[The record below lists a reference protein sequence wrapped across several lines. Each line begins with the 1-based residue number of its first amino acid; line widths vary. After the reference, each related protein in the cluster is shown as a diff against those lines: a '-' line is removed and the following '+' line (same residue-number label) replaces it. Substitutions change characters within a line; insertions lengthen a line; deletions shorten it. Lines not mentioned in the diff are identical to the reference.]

1 VRSILAVMSFL
12 CKCCLGPPDEYSEDT
27 GDLASPAGRSK
38 AQVAFETFKR
48 LFNTMKREAKDR
60 VLHPREQTFECI
72 CGLYSH
78 SESPAEVV
86 FRLSNLY
93 EQKGGRAVRFY
104 LPQLAN
110 FLINGQLTSPEK
122 ERIELFLLDRSERS
136 VHWAHRLFFFM
147 AAFSPRSV
155 YGSELCGQ
163 SGDPTQSALLKAVE
177 FQGAIAAARL
187 SRTVAAISS
196 AYPPRVIMLVGPDGK
211 HPNGTENGSEAVR
224 AGSVG
229 DAARAS
235 AAAKELASAELA
247 AAAFAASA
255 TNSDIS
261 FSGQAD
267 PSSSKEPT
275 VPFSPSLRSEQ
286 ASMLAPTSLSPVLA
300 QAFDNRTQALFQRV
314 RANLRTAASFSDTEG
329 RSTQPLSALVA
340 ASALAPMN
348 RDVYKSSSPAAESAP
363 LPQTSR
369 ANRPLM
375 TNIGSPGLTNMG
387 PLMPAGGAAST
398 LAMGGG
404 GGLTSFRETCAILNE
419 FCRLSSLMSHVPLAR
434 RNLTLRA
441 SLDAVAAR
449 YLPSMAAYVPIGNCH
464 NRLVGLHSADSFCF
478 KTAKRAPFLVVL
490 EVVEWATASGYSLD
504 KDDSDDDE
512 VGRERSR
519 KLRTEAEELESLQKR
534 EARRLRLA
542 RFRQDTLS
550 GTLPSLRPSH
560 AAVLISDLVAEGAI
574 DAAETLSEAADGLKD
589 KFKERAAAIGAMLE
603 RKGLGVP
610 RLHPHAMPG
619 NDFVGGELGSP
630 KRVRGHSDV
639 SGRDRIK
646 SDASGGA
653 EGVGSEF
660 SSPARPLTRRQI
672 AAISDGDYSSIGE
685 SANGSVSSKIESSSD
700 KVEHDEDEATARV
713 LLDGPKG
720 GLKAGLVRILQSTR
734 TSEASP
740 GDRVDSENESAPMLE
755 TDSLLQTAALVGQ
768 EFSIKGQK
776 ALKETGRRIRKEVR
790 SGIKSASKAA
800 GVVRSRRLKEG
811 LTDGGLSGI
820 AGSSTGDSSLPEGE
834 DDAEEEDEEDAET
847 EAAAGSGAGTT
858 RYEVMRLTRKAA
870 KTIRKAIKKGTA
882 EVIDQ
887 VFGDADEDEDEVQ
900 DASQQKGG
908 KLDDIIVEKEEYAE
922 ISSGPPTSLNDPLAS
937 SNDTNTI
944 QQHLQQPSSTVDAQA
959 KLKEMGQWGQ
969 VSTSAAYN
977 STSAFPVSRATAV
990 TVSDLDIELRE
1001 GVPEFEEAEVDP
1013 DARAATSTPAI
1024 ASEVVFPERWRDK
1037 EARLAIN
1044 SPYSHQPGWRLIPI
1058 IVKADDDLRQE
1069 QFVSQLLAE
1078 SAHILR
1084 QARVPVWLRPYE
1096 ILATSLSA
1104 GLVQAVPDTISLDA
1118 LKRADPFFTDLNS
1131 WFERHFGGADG
1142 TSSDR
1147 LRVAKMNFARSLA
1160 GYSVL
1165 CYILQIKDRHNGN
1178 ILIDRRGHLLH
1189 IDFGFLLT
1197 NSPGNNLGFEAA
1209 GFKLD
1214 RDMLAVLGGPS
1225 SALFA
1230 TFRKLC
1236 VRAFLALRAQRARL
1250 TLLVQ
1255 MTLAG
1260 NESLPCFQGGARAV
1274 MGGLHSRFKEDA
1286 DERTCVGF
1294 VNKLIDES
1302 VGNWRTAAYDQF
1314 QYFSQGVR

>member
-1 VRSILAVMSFL
+1 MSFL
-12 CKCCLGPPDEYSEDT
+12 CRCCFGPADEYSEDT
-27 GDLASPAGRSK
+27 GDLASPAAQSK

-48 LFNTMKREAKDR
+48 LFNTLKREAKDR

-110 FLINGQLTSPEK
+110 FLINGELSSPEK

-147 AAFSPRSV
+147 AAFSPRTL
-155 YGSELCGQ
+155 YGSELCGH
-163 SGDPTQSALLKAVE
+163 SDDPSRSALLKAVE

-187 SRTVAAISS
+187 SRTVSAISS
-196 AYPPRVIMLVGPDGK
+196 AYPPRVVALVDRDGK
-211 HPNGTENGSEAVR
+211 HSDGNEIDSEAVR
-224 AGSVG
+224 SVTVS

-235 AAAKELASAELA
+235 AAARELASAEIA
-247 AAAFAASA
+247 AAAAASA
-255 TNSDIS
+255 SSDTAGDAS
-261 FSGQAD
+261 LSDQGNF
-267 PSSSKEPT
+267 SSSIEPT
-275 VPFSPSLRSEQ
+275 VPFSPSLRSEA
-286 ASMLAPTSLSPVLA
+286 ASILAPVSLSPVLA

-314 RANLRTAASFSDTEG
+314 RANLRTAASFNDSEG
-329 RSTQPLSALVA
+329 RTIQSLSALVA
-340 ASALAPMN
+340 ASALAPVN
-348 RDVYKSSSPAAESAP
+348 RDSIASSSTTMEAAPAQQSI
-363 LPQTSR
+363 R
-369 ANRPLM
+369 INRPMM
-375 TNIGSPGLTNMG
+375 TNVGSPGLANMG

-404 GGLTSFRETCAILNE
+404 GLSAFRETCAILNE
-419 FCRLSSLMSHVPLAR
+419 LCRLSSLMSHVPLAR

-441 SLDAVAAR
+441 SLDAVATR
-449 YLPSMAAYVPIGNCH
+449 YLPSMSAYIPIGNCH

-610 RLHPHAMPG
+610 RLHPHAMPVSEG
-619 NDFVGGELGSP
+619 IVGEHGSP
-630 KRVRGHSDV
+630 KRVRGQSDV
-639 SGRDRIK
+639 SGRDRIT
-646 SDASGGA
+646 SDASGAA

-660 SSPARPLTRRQI
+660 SSPVRPLTRRQI
-672 AAISDGDYSSIGE
+672 AAMSDGDYSSIGE
-685 SANGSVSSKIESSSD
+685 SASGTGSSKMESSSV

-713 LLDGPKG
+713 LLDGPRG

-740 GDRVDSENESAPMLE
+740 GERADTENESAPMLE

-790 SGIKSASKAA
+790 SGIKSAGKAA

-811 LTDGGLSGI
+811 LTDGGSTSGI
-820 AGSSTGDSSLPEGE
+820 AGSTAGDASLPEGE
-834 DDAEEEDEEDAET
+834 DNEEEEEEEDAET

-858 RYEVMRLTRKAA
+858 RYEVIRLTRKAA

-900 DASQQKGG
+900 STLQQKDQIG
-908 KLDDIIVEKEEYAE
+908 DIVVDKEEYSE
-922 ISSGPPTSLNDPLAS
+922 ISSGPSTQ
-937 SNDTNTI
+937 NDTLSGLNEANTNVPHF
-944 QQHLQQPSSTVDAQA
+944 QQSSSTDAEA
-959 KLKEMGQWGQ
+959 KLKVMGQWGK
-969 VSTSAAYN
+969 VSTSASYN
-977 STSAFPVSRATAV
+977 STSAFTSSGATAV
-990 TVSDLDIELRE
+990 AVSDLDIELRE
-1001 GVPEFEEAEVDP
+1001 GVPEFEDTDVDAVSSAP
-1013 DARAATSTPAI
+1013 SV

-1037 EARLAIN
+1037 EARIAAL

-1104 GLVQAVPDTISLDA
+1104 GIVEAVPDSISLDA
-1118 LKRADPFFTDLNS
+1118 LKRADPFFTDLNN
-1131 WFERHFGGADG
+1131 WFERHFGGVEG

-1178 ILIDRRGHLLH
+1178 ILMDRRGHLLH

-1274 MGGLHSRFKEDA
+1274 MSGLHSRFKEDA

-1302 VGNWRTAAYDQF
+1302 VGNWRTAAYDQY